1 MRKNVIVDEGG
12 DHAGSF
18 LSVNKVESKNLRGY
32 VVAVLMDVL
41 IWLAQKG
48 SYHWETDWVR

>member
-1 MRKNVIVDEGG
+1 MRKNVIVDDDG
-12 DHAGSF
+12 DRAGSF
-18 LSVNKVESKNLRGY
+18 LSVNKVESKSLRGC

>member
-18 LSVNKVESKNLRGY
+18 LSVNKVESKNLRGC
-32 VVAVLMDVL
+32 VVAVLIDVL
-41 IWLAQKG
+41 I
-48 SYHWETDWVR
+48 